1 MISSCPHCHAGAALA
16 FQAKDYNR
24 DLSPALFDYYHC
36 PRCGLWFLHPIPR
49 DLGQF
54 YPQDYYTIPLS
65 VDHLVAALPSVQYK
79 IEIIQKF
86 ARSGRLLEIGPAC
99 GDFALLAK
107 RAGFEVD
114 TIEMDARCCE
124 FLVKEVGVKATC
136 TADTLGALREAG
148 PYDVI
153 AMWHVIEHLTDALET
168 LAATSIRLK
177 PGGILVVAAPNPE
190 AFQFRIL
197 RGWWTHVDAPR
208 HVVLIPLSLLCKH
221 AEQHGLE
228 TVLATTDD
236 EGARGW
242 NQFGW
247 ERSLGNMVSGN
258 CLRRWMQKMG
268 RFLTQMAMGWDRQEG
283 RGSTYTVVF
292 RKTAKIL

>member
-1 MISSCPHCHAGAALA
+1 MTSPCPHCHASTRLA

-24 DLSPALFDYYHC
+24 DLSPALFDYYNC
-36 PRCGLWFLHPIPR
+36 ARCGLWFLHPIPK

-54 YPQDYYTIPLS
+54 YPQDYYTIPSS
-65 VDHLVAALPSVQYK
+65 VDHLIAALPSVQFK
-79 IEIIQKF
+79 IEIIQRF
-86 ARSGRLLEIGPAC
+86 ARCGRLLEIGPAC

-114 TIEMDARCCE
+114 TIEMDPRCCE
-124 FLVKEVGVKATC
+124 FLVKQVGVKATC

-168 LAATSIRLK
+168 LALASARLN
-177 PGGILVVAAPNPE
+177 PGGVLVIAAPNPE

-208 HVVLIPLSLLCKH
+208 HVVLITLSLLCKY
-221 AEQHGLE
+221 AEKHGLE
-228 TVLATTDD
+228 TVWSTTDD

-247 ERSLGNMVSGN
+247 ERSLGNMVSG
-258 CLRRWMQKMG
+258 RRSVCWMQRLG
-268 RFLTQMAMGWDRQEG
+268 RFLTQMATRWDRQEG
-283 RGSTYTVVF
+283 HGSTYTVVF
-292 RKTAKIL
+292 RKKANIL